1 MKIIQSSDIPHEER
15 MLYVN
20 AVYSNIISQMKTIAM
35 VCQKNGVKLADV
47 ANAETV
53 RQLSDS
59 GITSSNWTHELG
71 RKLQALWTEPEVKK
85 MYLERG
91 KTYQINDGAG

>member
-1 MKIIQSSDIPHEER
+1 MKIIQSSDIPQEER

-35 VCQKNGVKLADV
+35 VCQKNGVKLADE
-47 ANAETV
+47 ANTETV

-59 GITSSNWTHELG
+59 GITSSNWTHDLG
-71 RKLQALWTEPEVKK
+71 RKLQALWNEPEVKK
-85 MYLERG
+85 LYTYRG
-91 KTYQINDGAG
+91 KTYQLNDGAG